1 MSVNTK
7 IKDLIIKNTTA
18 DAIQE
23 QAVSDGMITMFE
35 DGFIKAALGLTSVE
49 EVLRVITE

>member
-1 MSVNTK
+1 VTPK
-7 IKDLIIKNTTA
+7 IKELIVKYETA

-23 QAVSDGMITMFE
+23 QARAEGMITMFE
-35 DGFIKAALGLTSVE
+35 DGFIKAAQGKTTIE